1 MIKID
6 DENRLLNLNHTV
18 IYLLVTH
25 EENELYG
32 DKLKNL
38 NRYAQLTK
46 GLFRFDIVEKGDNP
60 YDKLPEDLVNATK
73 TYNVMVR
80 LINSIHGIYCYGLE
94 QVDITADIKDIVAKL
109 KEFIKEVCKQNIN
122 NLEIL
127 EPRASSPSSM
137 AVSYYKAHHLFA
149 DVFDCALHMTAEDSE
164 EARRIIEN
172 VTNSDDAKESRNQM
186 LGVVNN
192 DYAPEIERKRL
203 EREHPLVC
211 PEISVAIKKVPTGKV
226 SKNGTVKKGLGIEIT
241 INNEPPIPVY
251 LPSFGGKHLAFLYL
265 AILFAIKE
273 GKSIYKND
281 FVYGTKTKDRL
292 EKLKRQFKTLKLTG
306 FETFIAAVSN
316 APYDKRYDRINDA
329 KSKVNTALWNIL
341 HDQYKDA
348 YHYLCINTV
357 TEDSTNSR
365 YRVRLSKKQ
374 ISCNDIVWKYSI
386 SE

>member
-94 QVDITADIKDIVAKL
+94 QVVITADIKDIVAKL
-109 KEFIKEVCKQNIN
+109 KEFIKEVCKHNIY

-127 EPRASSPSSM
+127 EPRATSLSRKAM
-137 AVSYYKAHHLFA
+137 AYYKTHHLFA

-251 LPSFGGKHLAFLYL
+251 LPSFGGRHLAFLYL
-265 AILFAIKE
+265 AILFAIQE
-273 GKSIYKND
+273 GKPICKND

-292 EKLKRQFKTLKLTG
+292 EKLKLQFKTLKLTG

-348 YHYLCINTV
+348 YYYLCINT
-357 TEDSTNSR
+357 EAESSTNSR

-374 ISCNDIVWKYSI
+374 II
-386 SE
+386 